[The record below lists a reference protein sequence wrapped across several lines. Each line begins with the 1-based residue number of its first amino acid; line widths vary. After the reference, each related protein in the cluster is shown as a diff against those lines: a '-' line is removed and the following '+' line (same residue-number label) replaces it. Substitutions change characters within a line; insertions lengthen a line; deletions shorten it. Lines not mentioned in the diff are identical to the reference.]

1 MTLDE
6 YIAALERVK
15 EMHARTGEAI
25 GWILGNLKGDA
36 FTLNKVK
43 KMLKMQLRNN

>member
-1 MTLDE
+1 MKIEE

-15 EMHARTGEAI
+15 EMHARTGEAL
-25 GWILGNLKGDA
+25 GWILGNLKGDV

-43 KMLKMQLRNN
+43 KMHKKQLRNI

>member
-1 MTLDE
+1 MTLEE

-15 EMHARTGEAI
+15 EMHARTGDAI

-43 KMLKMQLRNN
+43 KMPQTQLRNN